1 MPAAANT
8 LSEMPAEVTAVFSA
22 VPQPARETLLDL
34 RELIADAAAATNV
47 TPITETLKWGEPA
60 YIPPAKTGTAV
71 RLGWKPATPDTVR
84 LLVNCRTSLVEQW
97 REHYG
102 DTLDFEGRRAL
113 VLPAAG
119 PIPTEAIRHCIA
131 LALTY
136 RRR

>member
-1 MPAAANT
+1 MPAAAST
-8 LSEMPAEVTAVFSA
+8 LSEMSADVAAVFSA

-34 RELIADAAAATNV
+34 RALIADTAAEAEAG
-47 TPITETLKWGEPA
+47 PLTETLKWGEPA
-60 YIPPAKTGTAV
+60 YIPPAKTGMAV
-71 RLGWKPATPDTVR
+71 RLSWKPATPDTVR
-84 LLVNCRTSLVEQW
+84 LLVHCGTSLVEQW

>member
-1 MPAAANT
+1 MTETATILADMPTNVAEVFEAAPEPVRKTLLELRNLIANAAAQ
-8 LSEMPAEVTAVFSA
+8 AEVG
-22 VPQPARETLLDL
+22 PL
-34 RELIADAAAATNV
+34 
-47 TPITETLKWGEPA
+47 TETLKWGEPA
-60 YIPPAKTGTAV
+60 YIPPAKAGTAV
-71 RLGWKPATPDTVR
+71 RLGWKPATPNTIR

-119 PIPTEAIRHCIA
+119 PLPTDAVRHCIA